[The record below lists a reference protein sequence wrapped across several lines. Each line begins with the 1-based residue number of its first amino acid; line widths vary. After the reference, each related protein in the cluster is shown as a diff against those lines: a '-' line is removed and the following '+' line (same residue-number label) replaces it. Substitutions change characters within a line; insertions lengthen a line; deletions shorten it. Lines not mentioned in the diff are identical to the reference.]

1 MIIKI
6 RNQSLRRT
14 SLQIQEEVQG
24 VEGEENRDFENKL
37 IEIII
42 PFYHIKLIF
51 LYCYMLYE

>member
-6 RNQSLRRT
+6 RNQILHRT

-42 PFYHIKLIF
+42 PFYHN
-51 LYCYMLYE
+51 

>member
-42 PFYHIKLIF
+42 PFYHN
-51 LYCYMLYE
+51 